1 MNVPTSDELLD
12 LIAEEALIDRSKLSP
27 QATLEAL
34 GLDSVDTVS
43 ILFAV
48 EEKYG
53 VKLETDQLSRQ
64 QTLGYLMDLVQGKAA
79 SAA

>member
-1 MNVPTSDELLD
+1 MNVPSSEELMD
-12 LIAEEALIDRSKLSP
+12 LIAEEALIDRSKLREEE
-27 QATLEAL
+27 TLEAL
-34 GLDSVDTVS
+34 GLDSVDTVC

-53 VKLETDQLSRQ
+53 IKLETDQLSRQ
-64 QTLGYLMDLVQGKAA
+64 QTLGFLMNLVQSKAA

>member
-1 MNVPTSDELLD
+1 
-12 LIAEEALIDRSKLSP
+12 LIAQEALIDRSKLSP

-53 VKLETDQLSRQ
+53 IRLETDQLSRK

>member
-1 MNVPTSDELLD
+1 MNVPSSEELMD
-12 LIAEEALIDRSKLSP
+12 LIAEEALIDRSKLREEE
-27 QATLEAL
+27 TLEAL

-53 VKLETDQLSRQ
+53 IKLETDQLSRQ
-64 QTLGYLMDLVQGKAA
+64 QTLGFLMNLVQSKAA

>member
-1 MNVPTSDELLD
+1 MNVPTNEELLD
-12 LIAEEALIDRSKLSP
+12 LIAHEALIDRSKLRA
-27 QATLEAL
+27 QDTLEAI

-43 ILFAV
+43 VLFAV

-53 VKLETDQLSRQ
+53 IKLETDQLSRQ
-64 QTLGYLMDLVQGKAA
+64 QTLGYLMDLVQSKAA

>member
-1 MNVPTSDELLD
+1 MNVPSSEELMD
-12 LIAEEALIDRSKLSP
+12 LIAEEALIDRSKLREEE
-27 QATLEAL
+27 TLEAM

-53 VKLETDQLSRQ
+53 IKLETDQLSRQ
-64 QTLGYLMDLVQGKAA
+64 QTLGFLMNLVQSKAA